1 LFADDSVLAA
11 RSEAH
16 NRQTHFLLHP
26 QTSNRSHNGNASC
39 EHQYHRLINQHHL
52 IIRDLV
58 ARSCADP
65 RAKAATSLSA
75 TSHNNDSHLPL
86 PTTHTQQPFRNR
98 TFADMHLQSRPRRTT
113 VSLTAARANCIADI
127 DGRQPV
133 LTPSKSAFR
142 AAINPSSFFCP
153 ATTHKPSR
161 TFSLPPNILP
171 ALTRINSST
180 TPLGILASQRAGASA
195 SLAHF

>member
-1 LFADDSVLAA
+1 MSHVNAIVAVSARVSSDRCLLTIRFFLRGQRPTTDRPIPSV
-11 RSEAH
+11 
-16 NRQTHFLLHP
+16 HP

-58 ARSCADP
+58 ARSFADP

-75 TSHNNDSHLPL
+75 TSHNNNSHLPL

-98 TFADMHLQSRPRRTT
+98 TFADTHLQSRPRRTT
-113 VSLTAARANCIADI
+113 VSLTAARANCIVDN

-133 LTPSKSAFR
+133 WHRQKLPFAPPS
-142 AAINPSSFFCP
+142 
-153 ATTHKPSR
+153 TH
-161 TFSLPPNILP
+161 LPPF
-171 ALTRINSST
+171 AQQQLTS
-180 TPLGILASQRAGASA
+180 LRAPSPCHQT
-195 SLAHF
+195 SCQH